1 MALPKLTIRNIST
14 TPLELKSLER
24 FESADGK
31 AGGVNITR
39 ITRNLTGFMNITS
52 TPSSPQLA
60 EKAQSFSHQD
70 VSIPIA
76 PFESKVTDIEAKGN
90 QVLRL
95 TFEIKGER
103 YRIDT
108 PTPLHRSTVLT
119 PLSHNPTYEFTGV
132 YLPKHAFL
140 AIFSSAK
147 LSSWMSNFKDETPLA
162 ALSIPGT
169 HNSPTCYAALPSVRC
184 QVVSIKDQLNNG
196 IRFLDIRV
204 QPQDPSNPAAEGLI
218 LVHSA
223 FPVSFTGNKY
233 FRDLVNHVKAF
244 LVANPTETVIMSLK
258 REGIGKSTDQ
268 QLSQILNHHYTQ
280 DSARWFTGNRIPAL
294 GEVRGKIVVIRRF
307 GLDDSLKGENNG
319 TGLYIDAE
327 SWPDNCADG
336 VCTSGEIRVQDFYE
350 VAVSTNIEKKIG
362 YSTDQLERA
371 AKAVAV
377 LPEDMGAASTESAK
391 QPFFM
396 NFLSASNF
404 WRANCWPD
412 KIAEKVNPVI
422 VDFLCRKHNES
433 TSSEHPDGASIGDGS
448 TGIVVC
454 DWVGVGGDWD
464 LVRCIL
470 AMNAKLEIREREK
483 ELPFDSP
490 L

>member
-1 MALPKLTIRNIST
+1 MAIPALTIRNLSK
-14 TPLELKSLER
+14 TPLELKLLER
-24 FESADGK
+24 FESAEER

-39 ITRNLTGFMNITS
+39 ISRSLTGFLSLNS
-52 TPSSPQLA
+52 TPTSPQLA
-60 EKAQSFSHQD
+60 EKAESFSNQN
-70 VSIPIA
+70 VSIPIP
-76 PFESKVTDIEAKGN
+76 PFETKITDIEPKEN
-90 QVLRL
+90 QVMRL
-95 TFEIKGER
+95 TFEINGER

-108 PTPLHRSTVLT
+108 PTPLRRSTVLT

-132 YLPKHAFL
+132 YLPKYSFL

-147 LSSWMSNFKDETPLA
+147 LSSWMSNLKDETPLA

-169 HNSPTCYAALPSVRC
+169 HNSPTHYAALPSVRC
-184 QVVSIKDQLNNG
+184 QAVSVKEQLNNG

-204 QPQDPSNPAAEGLI
+204 QPQDPNNLAAEGLI

-223 FPVSFTGNKY
+223 FPVSLTGNKY
-233 FRDLVNHVKAF
+233 LRTLINHLHKF
-244 LVANPTETVIMSLK
+244 LDENPTETVIISLK
-258 REGIGKSTDQ
+258 REGAGKATDE

-280 DSARWFTGNRIPAL
+280 DSARWFTGNRIPTL

-307 GLDDSLKGENNG
+307 ALHDSLKGENDG

-362 YSTDQLERA
+362 FSTAQLERA
-371 AKAVAV
+371 AKAIAV
-377 LPEDMGAASTESAK
+377 LPEDMGAASRESAK
-391 QPFFM
+391 QAFFM

-412 KIAEKVNPVI
+412 RIAEKVNPMI
-422 VDFLCRKHNES
+422 VDFLCRRHNEP

-470 AMNAKLEIREREK
+470 AMNAKLELREK
-483 ELPFDSP
+483 DLPLDSP
-490 L
+490 S